1 MDRYNGY
8 VDQWMTEKQQ
18 KLVMREL
25 EEDEEM
31 GTLTPVASHHAHFAQ
46 QHQQHHEGEGGGGG
60 DHNSKM
66 FLSRGMQEGSFF
78 TTDELQDT
86 EIENR
91 NTVDMVVFFASGD
104 DLMDEDIFEQMVS
117 ILHVMTI

>member
-1 MDRYNGY
+1 
-8 VDQWMTEKQQ
+8 
-18 KLVMREL
+18 L

-31 GTLTPVASHHAHFAQ
+31 GSLTPVASHRAHFTQHHHQQQ
-46 QHQQHHEGEGGGGG
+46 QHEEGGGGGGGG